1 MLFRVFFGFVFLLL
15 RLPFSSLFVLSLIV
29 FFFFFFFSLS
39 PPAFAF
45 LPLPPSLVFHTT
57 VSSKTFRGL
66 RKTRARQSRVWND
79 RRRGSSSLS
88 RSRQNFRE
96 SSQSRT
102 EQRRRNSLGNNKS
115 DYLELLH
122 STRISDV
129 RTYGAA
135 CHRDET
141 LRRTHSSESSRRL
154 RNMSKLQPY
163 VLYLR
168 IWKGAL

>member
-15 RLPFSSLFVLSLIV
+15 RLPFSLFVLSLIV
-29 FFFFFFFSLS
+29 FFVRFLRQLLLFFLS
-39 PPAFAF
+39 
-45 LPLPPSLVFHTT
+45 PSLVFHTT
-57 VSSKTFRGL
+57 VPSKTFRGCWERRGRGSRESEMIVAARL
-66 RKTRARQSRVWND
+66 ILSFAVGKTFESHLSRV
-79 RRRGSSSLS
+79 
-88 RSRQNFRE
+88 
-96 SSQSRT
+96 
-102 EQRRRNSLGNNKS
+102 EQRRQNSLGNNKS
-115 DYLELLH
+115 DYLERLLH

-141 LRRTHSSESSRRL
+141 LRRTHSSEFSRRV

>member
-29 FFFFFFFSLS
+29 FFFFSLS

-45 LPLPPSLVFHTT
+45 LPLPLSLPLPRLSYNCFLEDFSRLEKDEAVASLKW
-57 VSSKTFRGL
+57 SSPRLILSFAVGKTFESHL
-66 RKTRARQSRVWND
+66 SRV
-79 RRRGSSSLS
+79 
-88 RSRQNFRE
+88 
-96 SSQSRT
+96 

-168 IWKGAL
+168 VWKGAL